1 MRFWSWLRRRL
12 RRRRLDEAWDAEA
25 LVENQSYVDADVSQ
39 TMAGRTGLPTSW
51 LPGQRDGTS

>member
-1 MRFWSWLRRRL
+1 LVRLWSWLR

-25 LVENQSYVDADVSQ
+25 LVENLSSINAGVPP
-39 TMAGRTGLPTSW
+39 TMPGRAGLPTSW